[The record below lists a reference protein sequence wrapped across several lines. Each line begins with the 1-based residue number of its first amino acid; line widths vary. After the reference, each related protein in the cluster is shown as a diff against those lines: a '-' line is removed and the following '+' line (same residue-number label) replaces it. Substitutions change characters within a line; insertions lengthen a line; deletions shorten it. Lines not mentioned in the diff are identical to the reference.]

1 MTSLKILS
9 FGYALFALAVAYP
22 TSIERARVLGRQED
36 VLDEYDYVIV
46 GGGTAG
52 LTVGDRLSEDGK
64 YSVLAIEYG
73 YLERDGYRPGR
84 TTYNITSQPSPQLNN
99 RTFNV
104 GIGCIVGGSSAVN
117 GQVFQRGTAG
127 DYDIWGELGGAE
139 DTTWTW
145 ENILGYFKKG
155 IHFNPPEEEFA
166 EAFNITYDLDGWGQ
180 DPDTHIY
187 ATYARGITPGVIPLY
202 NAMTNFPGVDVPVDG
217 ANGQNGLY
225 WFTTSMDPVNFNRS
239 YARTG
244 HWDGLDREN
253 YQLLPATK
261 VNKIVFDGDRA
272 VGVQIHPRDHRDDT
286 QVIKARKEVILAA
299 GAIHTPQVL
308 QLSGIGPR
316 KLLKAADIEV
326 KVDLPGVGANFQDH
340 HYIPGVRF
348 SWGNAPEVPEL
359 NLSSNRTGNGIALG
373 AFLGL
378 KAFSPDLFEDIATRY
393 ESQDAAE
400 FLPKG
405 TDCTI
410 VAGYKQQKK
419 IYARAMRDNTI
430 SFLECMLGGSPS
442 CSPQNVH
449 PVSRGTVT
457 LNTTDPESEVIVD
470 YRAASNPIDI
480 DIMVEAIK
488 FFRRFITTGD
498 LAEYEALEEVPG
510 AEYQTDEE
518 LAEWA
523 RETIIPSVYHPV
535 GTAAKM
541 PRKWGG
547 VVDEDLLVY
556 GVEGLSVVD
565 ASIMPTLVGSTTSMT
580 VYAIAEKAAD
590 LIKSRA

>member
-1 MTSLKILS
+1 
-9 FGYALFALAVAYP
+9 
-22 TSIERARVLGRQED
+22 
-36 VLDEYDYVIV
+36 
-46 GGGTAG
+46 
-52 LTVGDRLSEDGK
+52 
-64 YSVLAIEYG
+64 
-73 YLERDGYRPGR
+73 
-84 TTYNITSQPSPQLNN
+84 
-99 RTFNV
+99 
-104 GIGCIVGGSSAVN
+104 
-117 GQVFQRGTAG
+117 
-127 DYDIWGELGGAE
+127 
-139 DTTWTW
+139 
-145 ENILGYFKKG
+145 
-155 IHFNPPEEEFA
+155 
-166 EAFNITYDLDGWGQ
+166 
-180 DPDTHIY
+180 
-187 ATYARGITPGVIPLY
+187 
-202 NAMTNFPGVDVPVDG
+202 MTNFPGVDVPVDG

-272 VGVQIHPRDHRDDT
+272 VGVQIHPRDHRDNT
-286 QVIKARKEVILAA
+286 QVVKARKEVILAA

-348 SWGNAPEVPEL
+348 SCKCCPVRFLTLHRSCLLLMILEGGNAPEVPEL
-359 NLSSNRTGNGIALG
+359 NLSSNRTGNNRTGNGIALG

-410 VAGYKQQKK
+410 VAGYKQQKN

-580 VYAIAEKAAD
+580 VYAIAEKVSVTRGTSLLVCLGCSMLTDSVGRGSDQVSRLMSRLARED
-590 LIKSRA
+590 LNFSSCICGSFVRIKLCSEAHSVYKA

>member
-1 MTSLKILS
+1 MAPCKPHTLAYGL
-9 FGYALFALAVAYP
+9 LALASLAAAYP
-22 TSIERARVLGRQED
+22 ASVERATLLGRQED
-36 VLDEYDYVIV
+36 ALDEYDYIIV

-84 TTYNITSQPSPQLNN
+84 TTYNITSQPSPELNN

-127 DYDIWGELGGAE
+127 DYDIWGSSADPTPPGAGKISAATSKGEPCSICFVRSPGLAPNSPIAHKTKTKTLTAMHGGAGHPFQPAPE
-139 DTTWTW
+139 DV
-145 ENILGYFKKG
+145 
-155 IHFNPPEEEFA
+155 A
-166 EAFNITYDLDGWGQ
+166 EAFNITYDLEGWGQ
-180 DPDTHIY
+180 DPDTRIH
-187 ATYARGITPGVIPLY
+187 ATYARGLAPPSVSFWQYFAPSPGGPFPLY
-202 NAMTNFPGVDVPVDG
+202 DAMKNFPGVDVPVDG

-225 WFTTSMDPVNFNRS
+225 WFTTSMDPVTFNRS

-244 HWDGLDREN
+244 HWDGLDRDN
-253 YQLLPATK
+253 YELLPATK

-272 VGVQIHPRDHRDDT
+272 AGVQLHPATSATTSASSRP
-286 QVIKARKEVILAA
+286 AR
-299 GAIHTPQVL
+299 
-308 QLSGIGPR
+308 SGIGPR

-326 KVDLPGVGANFQDH
+326 KVDLPGVGSNFQDH

-348 SWGNAPEVPEL
+348 TWGNDPEVPEL
-359 NLSSNRTGNGIALG
+359 DLTTNLTGNGIALG

-378 KAFSPDLFEDIATRY
+378 KAFSPDLFEDIASRY
-393 ESQDAAE
+393 ESQNPAD

-405 TDCTI
+405 TDCTV
-410 VAGYKQQKK
+410 VAG
-419 IYARAMRDNTI
+419 
-430 SFLECMLGGSPS
+430 FLECMLGGSPS

-457 LNTTDPESEVIVD
+457 LNATDPEAEVIVD
-470 YRAASNPIDI
+470 YRAASNPVDI
-480 DIMVEAIK
+480 DIMVEAVK

-498 LAEYEALEEVPG
+498 LAV
-510 AEYQTDEE
+510 
-518 LAEWA
+518 
-523 RETIIPSVYHPV
+523 VYHPV

-547 VVDEDLLVY
+547 VVDEELLVY

-590 LIKSRA
+590 LIKARA